1 MLTILKGLIKGA
13 IISALAMFLMLMILL
28 GILLGPL
35 LIPVGIVL
43 LVVGGLG
50 ILDYKVII
58 KPVISGIGS
67 LFRAIVDA
75 IRKVVSA

>member
-13 IISALAMFLMLMILL
+13 IISALATFILLMVLL

-50 ILDYKVII
+50 ILDYKCVI
-58 KPVISGIGS
+58 KPVCSGIAG
-67 LFRAIVDA
+67 LFRSLIDA
-75 IRKVVSA
+75 IRKVVAM